1 MTLKVK
7 KIIDELDLEILVE
20 GDLTRKIEGGY
31 CCDLLS
37 NVMARAEKNDIW
49 LTLQGHQNIV
59 AVASLTDVSAI
70 LVVEDFDVEA
80 KTIEKAKS
88 EEINILRS
96 SLSAYQLAG
105 KLFELGI
112 K

>member
-1 MTLKVK
+1 MKLKVK

-20 GDLTRKIEGGY
+20 GDLTRMVEGGY

-59 AVASLTDVSAI
+59 AVASLTNVSAI